1 MTDQDRD
8 DRNLQRYLVQACHEQ
23 IRLVA
28 SNLAR
33 ELLARGAPCALQAA
47 EVSRRLGECHL
58 PARAEPFA
66 RPP

>member
-8 DRNLQRYLVQACHEQ
+8 DRNLQRYLEAACHEQ

-33 ELLARGAPCALQAA
+33 ELLYRGAPCADAAA

-58 PARAEPFA
+58 PARAERLA
-66 RPP
+66 RPR